1 MITRRST
8 AFTALALCVALLAAP
23 LAPARAAADDST
35 PDSRVG
41 VLLMV
46 VCGLSL
52 RAAIPAPVPWAGL
65 AVVSCAF
72 GLIDAA
78 LSPDKP

>member
-1 MITRRST
+1 MTARRRNS
-8 AFTALALCVALLAAP
+8 FTAAALCVALLAAP
-23 LAPARAAADDST
+23 LAPARAAGDDTT

-52 RAAIPAPVPWAGL
+52 KAAIPAPVPWAGL
-65 AVVSCAF
+65 AVVSCLVGF
-72 GLIDAA
+72 LDAA
-78 LSPDKP
+78 LSPDSP